1 MIVNIFRFI
10 IGLILTLFIWDNSQS
25 DLRIAFAILYFA
37 YMVCATLYDVAHI
50 KITIDGGE
58 KVNDHN

>member
-1 MIVNIFRFI
+1 MMIVNIFRFI

-37 YMVCATLYDVAHI
+37 YMVCATLYDVVPKKI
-50 KITIDGGE
+50 KGGDT
-58 KVNDHN
+58 NA

>member
-1 MIVNIFRFI
+1 MIVNVFRFF

-37 YMVCATLYDVAHI
+37 YMVCATLYDVVP
-50 KITIDGGE
+50 KKNKEVD
-58 KVNDHN
+58 K

>member
-1 MIVNIFRFI
+1 MVVNIFRFI

-37 YMVCATLYDVAHI
+37 YMVCGTLYDVAP
-50 KITIDGGE
+50 K
-58 KVNDHN
+58 KVTTEEENK